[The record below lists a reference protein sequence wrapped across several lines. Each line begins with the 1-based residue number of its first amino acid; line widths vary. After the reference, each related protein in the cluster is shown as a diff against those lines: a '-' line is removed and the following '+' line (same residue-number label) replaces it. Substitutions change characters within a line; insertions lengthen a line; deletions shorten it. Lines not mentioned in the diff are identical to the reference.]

1 MIIYAYVDTCVFTDI
16 LRFQVS
22 LFINLPFKPLNFLN
36 RDMIK
41 ILTQVLENNN
51 GFIIVS
57 SFVFI
62 ELINK
67 FDEIFK
73 NDDFTVER
81 LKALLKQIPQW
92 LIIEDINNLVVKA
105 SISVP
110 SYIDADGI
118 SMDDTIHIATAI
130 SRGDEMYFL
139 TTDKKINKLQIDGIH
154 FIS

>member
-1 MIIYAYVDTCVFTDI
+1 MVLFAYVDTCVFTDI
-16 LRFQVS
+16 LRCYDSKTMS
-22 LFINLPFKPLNFLN
+22 LNMKPLNFLN
-36 RDMIK
+36 RVMIEK
-41 ILTQVLENNN
+41 LTQVLYNNN
-51 GFIIVS
+51 GNIIVS

-73 NDDFTVER
+73 NDDFSIER
-81 LKALLKQIPQW
+81 LKALLKQTPEW
-92 LIIEDINNLVVKA
+92 LIIEDINNSVVKA

-139 TTDKKINKLQIDGIH
+139 TTDKILNKLKMPKIH

>member
-1 MIIYAYVDTCVFTDI
+1 MDLFAYVDTCVFTDI
-16 LRFQVS
+16 LRCYDSKTMS
-22 LFINLPFKPLNFLN
+22 LNMKPLRFLN
-36 RDMIK
+36 RDMIR
-41 ILTQVLENNN
+41 ILTQVLDNNQGN
-51 GFIIVS
+51 IIVS

-73 NDDFTVER
+73 NDDFTIER
-81 LKALLKQIPQW
+81 LKALLKQTPHW
-92 LIIEDINNLVVKA
+92 LIIEDINNSVVKA
-105 SISVP
+105 SINVP

-118 SMDDTIHIATAI
+118 SIDDTIHVATAV

-139 TTDKKINKLQIDGIH
+139 TTDNKLNKLQIPRIH

>member
-16 LRFQVS
+16 LRSYDSKTMS
-22 LFINLPFKPLNFLN
+22 LNMKPLNFLN

-139 TTDKKINKLQIDGIH
+139 TTDKKLNKLQIDGIH

>member
-1 MIIYAYVDTCVFTDI
+1 MVIFAYVDTCVFTDI
-16 LRFQVS
+16 LRCYDSKTMS
-22 LFINLPFKPLNFLN
+22 LKLKPLSYLN
-36 RDMIK
+36 RDMIN
-41 ILTQVLENNN
+41 ILTQVRDNQGL
-51 GFIIVS
+51 IIVS

-67 FDEIFK
+67 FDVIFK

-81 LKALLKQIPQW
+81 LKALLNQTPDW
-92 LIIEDINNLVVKA
+92 LIIEDINNSIVKA

-110 SYIDADGI
+110 SFIDGDGI
-118 SMDDTIHIATAI
+118 SMDDTIHVATAM

-139 TTDKKINKLQIDGIH
+139 TTDKKLNKLKIPRIH

>member
-1 MIIYAYVDTCVFTDI
+1 MILYAYVDTCVFTDI
-16 LRFQVS
+16 LRCYDSKTMS
-22 LFINLPFKPLNFLN
+22 LNMKPLNFLN
-36 RDMIK
+36 RVMIEK
-41 ILTQVLENNN
+41 LTQVLYNNN
-51 GFIIVS
+51 GNIIVS

-73 NDDFTVER
+73 NDDFSIER
-81 LKALLKQIPQW
+81 LKALLKQTPEW
-92 LIIEDINNLVVKA
+92 LIIEDINNSVVKA

-139 TTDKKINKLQIDGIH
+139 TTDKILNKLKMPKIH

>member
-16 LRFQVS
+16 LRSYDSKTMS
-22 LFINLPFKPLNFLN
+22 LNMKPLNFLN

-92 LIIEDINNLVVKA
+92 LIIENINNLVVKA

-139 TTDKKINKLQIDGIH
+139 TTDKKLNKLQIDGIH

>member
-1 MIIYAYVDTCVFTDI
+1 MILYAYVDTCVFTDI
-16 LRFQVS
+16 IRCYDS
-22 LFINLPFKPLNFLN
+22 KTMSINMKPLNFLN

-41 ILTQVLENNN
+41 KLTQVLNINHGN
-51 GFIIVS
+51 IIVS

-73 NDDFTVER
+73 DDDFNIER
-81 LKALLKQIPQW
+81 LKALLKQTPDW
-92 LIIEDINNLVVKA
+92 LIIEDINTSVVKA

-110 SYIDADGI
+110 SYIDADAI

-139 TTDKKINKLQIDGIH
+139 TTDKILNKLQIPGIH

>member
-1 MIIYAYVDTCVFTDI
+1 MILYVYVDTCVFTDI
-16 LRFQVS
+16 LRCYDSKTMS
-22 LFINLPFKPLNFLN
+22 LNMKPLNFLN
-36 RDMIK
+36 RVMIEK
-41 ILTQVLENNN
+41 LTQVLYNNN
-51 GFIIVS
+51 GNIIVS

-73 NDDFTVER
+73 NDDFSIER
-81 LKALLKQIPQW
+81 LKALLKQTPEW
-92 LIIEDINNLVVKA
+92 LIIEDINNSVVKA

-139 TTDKKINKLQIDGIH
+139 TTDKKLNKLQINRIH

>member
-1 MIIYAYVDTCVFTDI
+1 MILFAYADTCVFSDV
-16 LRFQVS
+16 LRCYDSKTMS
-22 LFINLPFKPLNFLN
+22 LNMSPLCFLN

-41 ILTQVLENNN
+41 LLTQVLVSNQ

-73 NDDFTVER
+73 DDDFTLDR
-81 LKALLKQIPQW
+81 LKAILKQPPQW
-92 LIIEDINNLVVKA
+92 LIIEDVNNDVVKA
-105 SISVP
+105 SISVSP
-110 SYIDADGI
+110 YVSTGGI
-118 SMDDTIHIATAI
+118 SMDDTIHVATAI
-130 SRGDEMYFL
+130 SRGDEIYFL
-139 TTDKKINKLQIDGIH
+139 TTDSKLNELKIPKIH

>member
-1 MIIYAYVDTCVFTDI
+1 MILYAYVDTCVFSDI
-16 LRFQVS
+16 LRCYDCQTMS
-22 LFINLPFKPLNFLN
+22 LFMKPLKFLN
-36 RDMIK
+36 HDMIR
-41 ILTQVLENNN
+41 ILNQVLDSNQGN
-51 GFIIVS
+51 IIVS

-73 NDDFTVER
+73 DDELSIER
-81 LKALLKQIPQW
+81 LKAILKQPPQW
-92 LIIEDINNLVVKA
+92 LIIEDVNNGVVKA

-110 SYIDADGI
+110 PYVSTGGI
-118 SMDDTIHIATAI
+118 SMDDTIHVATAI

-139 TTDKKINKLQIDGIH
+139 TTDSKLIKLNIPNIH